1 MFQKNHFIIA
11 IKLFSYRDNNIA
23 ILAVGVGTGF
33 NRNKLREIAVNESA
47 IFEATDFSN
56 LNMITD
62 NLVEVIE
69 EEASSSLEG

>member
-1 MFQKNHFIIA
+1 MFQKSRFIVE
-11 IKLFSYRDNNIA
+11 IKLFSCRDNNIT
-23 ILAVGVGTGF
+23 IFAVGVGTGF
-33 NRNKLREIAVNESA
+33 RRKTLREIAVNESA

-69 EEASSSLEG
+69 EEASSLEG